1 MFSLNKNRFYPI
13 VPLLLAWM
21 LGGMVSLSAQD
32 TEADYDILYEGEGIT
47 ITGTRTEKRLTDSPV
62 ATEIISAEEIAHSGA
77 GTLTD
82 VLEDYGL
89 VYTGNAMGD
98 YIQIQGLD
106 KARVLLLVNGRRVV
120 GRNSQRFKGETL
132 PLGNIK
138 QIEIVRGPQ
147 SALYG
152 SDSIGGVINIIT
164 KKPEGVPSFTAG
176 LTHRFLLAY
185 DDPDTPEKAK
195 PFDDFNPLGEQLF
208 TAAGEFPLG
217 QVRNALDVET
227 GWGTFYYDETGETSL
242 LPRYYRGRAGLDTV
256 IPLGD
261 TSEFRIGG
269 SFMLMRRDDQT
280 DKRGSLNR
288 FDYIRGD
295 GYAEMELS
303 PGEGS
308 RLALRFYD
316 NFYQRNKDTYASDTE
331 VWTKG
336 ENGENENLAA
346 LEVTGT
352 YEGLSNFIF
361 TLGLEG
367 AYNSMQK
374 YDLEQPFIGIDKEA
388 VFFQTEYYREKYSIL
403 GGVRVERNSPF
414 GFAGAPKL
422 SLMYHLPRGFRVL
435 AGAGMG
441 YRAPSFNDRYLD
453 YENRT
458 QHVRG
463 NPDLRP
469 EYSLAVNTGLEYAR
483 PGRFAQLNLYYHELF
498 NEIDTVLV
506 DTVKGQRIYDTKN
519 IARSMRAGID
529 AEGRLSF
536 LKYGFF
542 VLGYSWLYGYDRHE
556 KTELYPQ
563 PAHMVKMKLGFEH
576 QEQRITTYLQGR
588 FFSPLRALNKP
599 DTDPRFILDFYFSMA
614 LNKNFLFKAGVDNV
628 TGLIDSLGPS
638 TPQAFFA
645 GLTYEL

>member
-1 MFSLNKNRFYPI
+1 M
-13 VPLLLAWM
+13 PLLLL
-21 LGGMVSLSAQD
+21 LGGIIPVAAQE
-32 TEADYDILYEGEGIT
+32 TEGDFPWDPEYEVLPEGEGIT

-62 ATEIISAEEIAHSGA
+62 VTEIISEKELVHSNA
-77 GTLTD
+77 DTLTD
-82 VLEDYGL
+82 ILDDYGL

-98 YIQIQGLD
+98 YIQMQGMD

-120 GRNSQRFKGETL
+120 GRNSQRFQGETL

-164 KKPEGVPSFTAG
+164 KKPEAAPFFTAG
-176 LTHRFLLAY
+176 LTNRFLPAY
-185 DDPDTPEKAK
+185 DFTP
-195 PFDDFNPLGEQLF
+195 LREQLF
-208 TAAGEFPLG
+208 TAAGGFSVG
-217 QVRNALDVET
+217 KVRNALDVET
-227 GWGTFYYDETGETSL
+227 GWGTFYYDETGESSL

-261 TSEFRIGG
+261 TSEFRTGG

-280 DKRGSLNR
+280 DKQGSLNR
-288 FDYIRGD
+288 FDYIRAE

-303 PGEGS
+303 PLEGS
-308 RLALRFYD
+308 RLTTRFYD
-316 NFYQRNKDTYASDTE
+316 NFYRRDKDTYSSDTDA
-331 VWTKG
+331 WKAG
-336 ENGENENLAA
+336 ESGENENLAA
-346 LEVTGT
+346 LELMGV

-367 AYNSMQK
+367 AYHSMEK
-374 YDLEQPFIGIDKEA
+374 YDLDTPFIGIDKEA
-388 VFFQTEYYREKYSIL
+388 LFFQTEYYREKFSIL
-403 GGVRVERNSPF
+403 AGVRVERNSPF

-435 AGAGMG
+435 AGAGAG
-441 YRAPSFNDRYLD
+441 YRAPSFNDLYLD

-463 NPDLRP
+463 NRDLRP

-483 PGRFAQLNLYYHELF
+483 PGCFAQINLYYHELF
-498 NEIDTVLV
+498 NEIDNVLT
-506 DTVKGQRIYDTKN
+506 DTVNGQRIYDAKN

-529 AEGRLSF
+529 AEGKLSF

-542 VLGYSWLYGYDRHE
+542 SLGYAWLYGYDRHE

-563 PAHMVKMKLGFEH
+563 PAHTVKMKLGFEH
-576 QEQRITTYLQGR
+576 QERRITTYLQGR
-588 FFSPLRALNKP
+588 FFSPLHIPNKP
-599 DTDPRFILDFYFSMA
+599 DTDPRFILDFYFSLA
-614 LNKNFLFKAGVDNV
+614 LHKNFLVKAGVDNV

-638 TPQAFFA
+638 TPQIFSI
-645 GLTYEL
+645 GLNYEL